1 MVYAFVDVETTGFNP
16 ASDRIIEVAVVR
28 YEDGQ
33 IVDTY
38 QTLINPEIYVSSF
51 IQEMTGIDLWTLQT
65 APTFFEIADEILERF
80 EDATLVAH
88 NVGFDYGFLSK
99 EFARLNYEFR
109 PSRLCT
115 VQLSRALY
123 QQFRSH
129 ALDSVIERFCI
140 QCEERHRALG
150 DTLATVEFFEI
161 ARKEVGEERFLQELQ
176 RLTYKA

>member
-1 MVYAFVDVETTGFNP
+1 MVYAFVDVETTGYSPQN
-16 ASDRIIEVAVVR
+16 DRIIEIAIVC
-28 YEDGQ
+28 YEDGK
-33 IVDTY
+33 ITDTF
-38 QTLINPEIYVSSF
+38 QSLINPGAYVSSF
-51 IQEMTGIDLWTLQT
+51 IQAITGIDPNMLKA
-65 APTFFEIADEILERF
+65 APTFSEIADEVLERF
-80 EDATLVAH
+80 EDAMLVAH
-88 NVGFDYGFLSK
+88 NAGFDYGFLSK

-123 QQFRSH
+123 PQFRSH